1 MNKIRGK
8 LNELE
13 LMQLLFAIYA
23 AGTGTQF
30 SPDLNIIT
38 LITLLYARRVSSIPI
53 INHRIKQKKKC
64 CPEIGRNIVCTR
76 RMISYTSSFSFYS
89 FTRKA
94 FFFFFFYIILFAFA
108 TTNNVSTSAK
118 FCSTI
123 LSTTHRQPHTE
134 THILYIYM

>member
-94 FFFFFFYIILFAFA
+94 FFFFFFILFCSPSPQQ
-108 TTNNVSTSAK
+108 TMSAHQQN
-118 FCSTI
+118 FVQQYSARLTD
-123 LSTTHRQPHTE
+123 QPHIE